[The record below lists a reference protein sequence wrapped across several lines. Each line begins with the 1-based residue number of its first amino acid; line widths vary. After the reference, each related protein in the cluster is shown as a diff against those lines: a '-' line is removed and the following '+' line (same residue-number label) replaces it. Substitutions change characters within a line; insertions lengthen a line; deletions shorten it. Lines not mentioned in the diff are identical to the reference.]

1 VIGGLMIA
9 TFYTLFFVP
18 ASYSVLRRK
27 PPKDF
32 EQEGGR

>member
-1 VIGGLMIA
+1 VIGGLMVA

-18 ASYSVLRRK
+18 VTYSVLRRK

-32 EQEGGR
+32 DAEETP